1 MTEGKKQK
9 KNRHT
14 TKLGKSIASQCKS
27 VMTWVEKIRENNQI
41 RQVNSKSMEVSN
53 NLKKK
58 IRVDSQIKQVNSK
71 SMQVSGDSEEKNQ
84 SG

>member
-27 VMTWVEKIRENNQI
+27 VMTNQI

>member
-1 MTEGKKQK
+1 M
-9 KNRHT
+9 
-14 TKLGKSIASQCKS
+14 ASQCKS
-27 VMTWVEKIRENNQI
+27 VTTWVEKIREDNQI

-58 IRVDSQIKQVNSK
+58 IRVDSQIKQVSGK
-71 SMQVSGDSEEKNQ
+71 SMEVSNDSGEKNQ